1 MHCGSYVVSSY
12 PHKATLFHILNHC
25 GAFLGEQER
34 FTWRHNSVL
43 KYMTETLKQNTPKHI
58 QVFADLDGHK
68 VNGQTIPQN
77 IMVTSSRPDLVIVD
91 SSPPVPTVYLFEL
104 TVCFERTENMQAA
117 NQRKRIR
124 YTSLTDDIKE
134 AGYDCKN
141 IPFEV
146 GSRGHLTLD
155 NKIKLSILHN
165 MYNPKTNYTKF
176 WQNVSKTS
184 LLCSYAIYLSREDTW
199 TEIPLLVPV
208 TK

>member
-1 MHCGSYVVSSY
+1 MS
-12 PHKATLFHILNHC
+12 
-25 GAFLGEQER
+25 
-34 FTWRHNSVL
+34 
-43 KYMTETLKQNTPKHI
+43 
-58 QVFADLDGHK
+58 
-68 VNGQTIPQN
+68 
-77 IMVTSSRPDLVIVD
+77 LVIVD

-155 NKIKLSILHN
+155 NKTKLSILHK
-165 MYNPKTNYTKF
+165 MCNPKTNYTKF

-184 LLCSYAIYLSREDTW
+184 LLCSYGSVSPGREFGFLNVLFLGNFQEFLQT
-199 TEIPLLVPV
+199 IS
-208 TK
+208 